1 MESASVQNDR
11 SSTGMSLSRI
21 HLIERAGLPG
31 LDLIDHHLADTE
43 APLCLASCSAEG
55 HGAQLARLG
64 ASAGVARPG
73 ADELAGGG
81 TRGDPAAP
89 HATTRALIATAS
101 RVPDQPAEAGPDTP

>member
-1 MESASVQNDR
+1 MVPSGPTTGPGVTAPSRCRCQR
-11 SSTGMSLSRI
+11 STPAVG
-21 HLIERAGLPG
+21 P
-31 LDLIDHHLADTE
+31 ADTE

-64 ASAGVARPG
+64 ASAGVAWPG
-73 ADELAGGG
+73 ADELAAGG

-101 RVPDQPAEAGPDTP
+101 RVPDQPAEAGPDLCEP